1 MAAADPF
8 STLLHQ
14 VEEHE
19 AATRRA
25 AQQRA
30 TRYIPQTKAPDP
42 SALVLVTT
50 VYTCECG
57 RVYRSPNPH
66 VLVRYDEKGY
76 QNSVHYSR
84 SSVSPYFSLKREHK
98 VIERTVPWCEECF
111 GREAP
116 AAQLVSVVASASVI
130 ATAPADNGVG
140 LSEPPREGGVATT
153 EAQAASEREAPVAT
167 LASTRFAGQRSI
179 R

>member
-8 STLLHQ
+8 SILLHQ

-30 TRYIPQTKAPDP
+30 THYVPQTKALDP

-98 VIERTVPWCEECF
+98 VIERTVPWCEACF
-111 GREAP
+111 
-116 AAQLVSVVASASVI
+116 SVD
-130 ATAPADNGVG
+130 TAPAQA
-140 LSEPPREGGVATT
+140 SEASISSPISAPAVST
-153 EAQAASEREAPVAT
+153 EAQAASGREAPVAT

-179 R
+179 TR